1 MDEVNDKD
9 VVVGEKDI
17 QPVVNLEDN
26 NLVNNNIPAEE
37 EDGKAPEESII
48 QQLLGTSYASP
59 LPPFVFW
66 VECTCIAIQSILL
79 SFFSLGYLNVVY
91 EVPKIWMSIGSDD
104 YPTDP
109 STTTFLSGQPIWIA
123 IGCIT
128 GLIVGILKAYIFKFE
143 EYEGFLEYLMNLGED
158 GNPLDCLKV
167 TITCLIS
174 LMGNASVGPESGLG
188 AACAGMSIIYA
199 KGVNSICRR
208 IESWTVSG
216 SSGCEDEV
224 NEEKDE
230 EVGTTNET
238 NTNKQEKLEDNE
250 KIRSKLIVLS
260 GMTAAFSTILPTP
273 VTAILLCIELP
284 GFETLSSKHG
294 LSYMKTLA
302 QLTISGTLSFWI
314 FDRWYGNTY
323 LPTVPNIPGFVPR
336 FESYDTPL
344 AAGIGLMGSVLALSY
359 LLIAGIVKACT
370 SKAKSIL
377 DEKLN
382 SKLRIVIISTIGG
395 TLFGTLGYIFPLT
408 LGDGSY
414 QLGTIFGT
422 AGSNIST
429 SVLIAS
435 SFAKMLTYW
444 ISEETGMVGGLFYPM
459 LLIGSMCGRVIVNE
473 FGTSWAT
480 TLACSLVALPAA
492 ICPGPLTLM
501 MLGIS
506 TFNLSSRG
514 GIPVLVCTVTAHVL
528 FVGLGIPQKLM
539 SKAPKKTQ

>member
-1 MDEVNDKD
+1 MKR
-9 VVVGEKDI
+9 
-17 QPVVNLEDN
+17 L
-26 NLVNNNIPAEE
+26 
-37 EDGKAPEESII
+37 
-48 QQLLGTSYASP
+48 
-59 LPPFVFW
+59 
-66 VECTCIAIQSILL
+66 
-79 SFFSLGYLNVVY
+79 
-91 EVPKIWMSIGSDD
+91 
-104 YPTDP
+104 
-109 STTTFLSGQPIWIA
+109 
-123 IGCIT
+123 
-128 GLIVGILKAYIFKFE
+128 
-143 EYEGFLEYLMNLGED
+143 
-158 GNPLDCLKV
+158 
-167 TITCLIS
+167 
-174 LMGNASVGPESGLG
+174 
-188 AACAGMSIIYA
+188 
-199 KGVNSICRR
+199 
-208 IESWTVSG
+208 
-216 SSGCEDEV
+216 
-224 NEEKDE
+224 
-230 EVGTTNET
+230 
-238 NTNKQEKLEDNE
+238 

-273 VTAILLCIELP
+273 ATAILLCIELP
-284 GFETLSSKHG
+284 GFETLSKKHG
-294 LSYMKTLA
+294 LLYMKTIA
-302 QLTISGTLSFWI
+302 QLTISGTLSYWI

-323 LPTVPNIPGFVPR
+323 LPSVPNIPGYIPK

-344 AAGIGLMGSVLALSY
+344 AAGIGLMGSILALSY

-370 SKAKSIL
+370 SKAKAFL

-382 SKLRIVIISTIGG
+382 SKIRIVIISTIGG

-501 MLGIS
+501 ILGIS